1 MPDVE
6 DRLSTDER
14 IRLEALNQAVHLN
27 MGVAIS
33 DEQIISIARRFE
45 HYIKHGNDNGGD
57 S

>member
-6 DRLSTDER
+6 DKLDTEQR

-33 DEQIISIARRFE
+33 DEQIIMIARRFE
-45 HYIKHGNDNGGD
+45 HWIREGNDK
-57 S
+57 